1 MMVDII
7 AIQKLD
13 ITPLGSTLRLM
24 QANMNS
30 DSARMACT
38 MNSPILVSASFLP
51 ACSSIVLDLSESMLL
66 SFGRASGI
74 STLTSPLRSI
84 VCIFC
89 TCYQPGPFL
98 LGCHSLNSH
107 PRPLPPDIYPCS
119 INRFSHS

>member
-13 ITPLGSTLRLM
+13 ITPLETTLRLM
-24 QANMNS
+24 QASRNS

-38 MNSPILVSASFLP
+38 MNSPILMSASFLP
-51 ACSSIVLDLSESMLL
+51 ACSSVVLDLSELMLL
-66 SFGRASGI
+66 SVGRASGI
-74 STLTSPLRSI
+74 STLTSPLRFI

-98 LGCHSLNSH
+98 LGCHSLNRH
-107 PRPLPPDIYPCS
+107 PRPVPTDIYPCGN
-119 INRFSHS
+119 NRSSHS